1 MLQSLFRNY
10 SLKNFNII
18 LVAAVIGL
26 TGIGIAVIGSANS
39 AYQSRQVLG
48 FMLGMIAMIIVSFID
63 YEFLLSFTP
72 VYYVITV
79 VILASVFII
88 GNDNESKGAIRW
100 IDLGFIRFQPSE
112 FAKILLVLIMAK
124 YLAEYT
130 DEINDPRRL
139 AITGLICAVPLFLIV
154 REPDLSTTIVT
165 FLMLATMIFYAGLSY
180 RLVGTVLAIIIPAVV
195 IIILLLLQ
203 DGQTILQGY
212 QGVRILAW
220 LKPDEYP
227 ASSYQ
232 QQNSILAIGSGRL
245 FGKGLY
251 NDSVDSVKNGNY
263 ISESHTDF
271 IFSVAGEELGFI
283 GCAVIIILLLVIVL
297 QCFKI
302 AKNSKNLSGR
312 LIAIGIG
319 SMLGYQ
325 SFVNICVV
333 TGLMPNTGLP
343 LPFMS
348 YGLTSLVSLYIGIGL
363 VLNVGL
369 QSGNRRRGG
378 LLL

>member
-10 SLKNFNII
+10 SFKNFNIK

-26 TGIGIAVIGSANS
+26 TCIGIAVIGSANS
-39 AYQSRQVLG
+39 AYQSRQILG
-48 FMLGMIAMIIVSFID
+48 FMLGLVAMLIVSMID
-63 YEFLLSFTP
+63 YDFLLTFTP
-72 VYYVITV
+72 VYYVLTI
-79 VILASVFII
+79 VILASVFVI
-88 GNDNESKGAIRW
+88 GNDNDSKGATRW

-124 YLAEYT
+124 YLAEYYET
-130 DEINDPRRL
+130 INDPKRL
-139 AITGLICAVPLFLIV
+139 AITGIICAVPLVLIL

-180 RLVGTVLAIIIPAVV
+180 KIVGTVLGIAIPALV
-195 IIILLLLQ
+195 ILIVLLMQ
-203 DGQTILQGY
+203 DGQTILKDY

-227 ASSYQ
+227 SSSYQ
-232 QQNSILAIGSGRL
+232 QQNSIMAIGSGRL

-251 NDSVDSVKNGNY
+251 NNSVNSVKNGNY

-283 GCAVIIILLLVIVL
+283 GCAVIVILLLVIVL

-302 AKNSKNLSGR
+302 AYNSKNLSGK

-369 QSGNRRRGG
+369 QSGGRRRGG
-378 LLL
+378 LKL